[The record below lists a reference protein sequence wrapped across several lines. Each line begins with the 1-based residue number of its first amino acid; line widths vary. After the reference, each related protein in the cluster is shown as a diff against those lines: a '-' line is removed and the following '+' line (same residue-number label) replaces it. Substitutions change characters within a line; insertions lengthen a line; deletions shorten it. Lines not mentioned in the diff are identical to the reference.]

1 MNRVLHVSSKP
12 ADPFV
17 FFAQLKTV
25 LSNTFGTF
33 SCVSMPL
40 LLPAGNNAASQ
51 NLAGQSIEQEA
62 ASQPVEQEQHAAHA
76 AALSL
81 EAVIEAQS
89 ALLQERQHQHQPN
102 MTEEEKKAHRRRSDL

>member
-33 SCVSMPL
+33 SCVSMP

-81 EAVIEAQS
+81 EAVMEAQS
-89 ALLQERQHQHQPN
+89 ALFQERQHQHQPN

>member
-1 MNRVLHVSSKP
+1 M
-12 ADPFV
+12 

-62 ASQPVEQEQHAAHA
+62 VSQPVEQEQHAAHA